1 MIKQAAAIIIPANPA
16 EPIRRET
23 ISTDL
28 ETCKGIVGGW
38 LEGLP
43 SNMEDGWVAYGNEE
57 SKIFGL
63 PVNVRAHQALVA
75 LGGHNPQDLLRGNV
89 FFIGMDDEGEM
100 IDSPADLLEK
110 ILAVP
115 GVSAE

>member
-1 MIKQAAAIIIPANPA
+1 MTKQAAAIIIPANPA

-23 ISTDL
+23 IATDL
-28 ETCKGIVGGW
+28 DTCKGIVGGW

-43 SNMEDGWVAYGNEE
+43 SNMDEGWVAYGNEE
-57 SKIFGL
+57 AKIIGL
-63 PVNVRAHQALVA
+63 QPNIRAHQALVA

-89 FFIGMDDEGEM
+89 FFVGMDDDGDM
-100 IDSPADLLEK
+100 VDAPADLLEQ

-115 GVSAE
+115 GVSAP